1 MAPRKAVAPK
11 AMPRKSAPRKAAPV
25 KLLPRS
31 AAPKEKPIVKRT
43 VAELE
48 AEIELLRQQVDFL
61 MYMDAERHY
70 QAKVVAAQQIM
81 QRPEV
86 RQKIQEMI
94 IAKMI
99 GNG

>member
-11 AMPRKSAPRKAAPV
+11 AMPRKAAPRKAVPAKSYVAVRTPV
-25 KLLPRS
+25 EMS
-31 AAPKEKPIVKRT
+31 I
-43 VAELE
+43 EL
-48 AEIELLRQQVDFL
+48 ELLRQQVDFL
-61 MYMDAERHY
+61 MWLDAERHY

-86 RQKIQEMI
+86 RQKIQEML
-94 IAKMI
+94 IAKMV